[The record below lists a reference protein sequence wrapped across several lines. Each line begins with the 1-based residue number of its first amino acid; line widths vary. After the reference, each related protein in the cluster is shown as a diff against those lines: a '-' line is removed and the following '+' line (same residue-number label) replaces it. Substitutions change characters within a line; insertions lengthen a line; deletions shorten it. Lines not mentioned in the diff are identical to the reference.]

1 MNTLASLRRVSLAAR
16 IALASVLF
24 GLLIVAAGIAV
35 GYWALARQLEARSLA
50 ELLGKR
56 DLVAH
61 VLSEL
66 PELRSMAGGRHRFGD
81 LLIGHDDVHLAL
93 MDPRDGSILSSF
105 SPAASESIPVL
116 DAARPQDVPSA
127 WRTQAGA
134 QMVALR
140 AQAPLADGTPVRF
153 YLSLDTGHD
162 RRLLGGFLR
171 TSLLGSPPLLAAV
184 ALGAWLVAG
193 AGLAPLRR
201 FRRVAASIGAE
212 SLSRRLSESGL
223 PRELDELAQELNA
236 MLERID
242 SGYRRLQEFSAD
254 LAHELRTP
262 IATLLGRSQVALS
275 QPRRPEELREVLE
288 GNIEELERLSRL
300 IADMLFIAQAEHGPA
315 ALRQET
321 VALEEEAGRV
331 AEYLS
336 LVAEEKGVSVQ
347 VHGKATIHA
356 DRMLVQRALTNLLSN
371 AVRHARPASV
381 VTVEIDG
388 RADGRTVLSVSNS
401 GEPIGPE
408 HIGRIFDRFFRVDAS
423 RARLSGGTGLGLAIV
438 RSIMHAHG
446 GEVTA
451 ASDVASGRTTFT
463 LIFPGPERTRRME
476 LPEQRAVSAHA
487 KSPSGA

>member
-16 IALASVLF
+16 IALASALF
-24 GLLIVAAGIAV
+24 GLVIVAAGIAL

-50 ELLGKR
+50 ELHGKR

-66 PELRSMAGGRHRFGD
+66 PELRSVAGSWHRFGD

-93 MDPRDGSILSSF
+93 MAAREGSLLSSF
-105 SPAASESIPVL
+105 SPVASESIPVL
-116 DAARPQDVPSA
+116 DAARPQAVPSI

-140 AQAPLADGTPVRF
+140 GEAPVGDGTPVRF
-153 YLSLDTGHD
+153 YLSLDTGRD

-171 TSLLGSPPLLAAV
+171 ASLLGTPPLLAAV
-184 ALGAWLVAG
+184 GLGAWLIAG
-193 AGLAPLRR
+193 TGLAPLRR
-201 FRRVAASIGAE
+201 FRRLAASIGTK

-223 PRELDELAQELNA
+223 PREIDELAQELNA

-242 SGYRRLQEFSAD
+242 AGYRRLQEFSAD

-275 QPRRPEELREVLE
+275 QERRPEELRETLE
-288 GNIEELERLSRL
+288 GNIEQLERLSRL
-300 IADMLFIAQAEHGPA
+300 IADMLFIAQAEYGPG
-315 ALRQET
+315 ALHQEA
-321 VALEEEAGRV
+321 VAIEEEAGRV
-331 AEYLS
+331 ADYLS
-336 LVAEEKGVSVQ
+336 LVAEEKAVSFQ
-347 VHGKATIHA
+347 VNGKATVHA

-371 AVRHARPASV
+371 AVRHARPSSV
-381 VTVEIDG
+381 VTVGVDG
-388 RADGRTVLSVSNS
+388 RADGHTVLTVGNS
-401 GEPIGPE
+401 GEPIAPVHTE
-408 HIGRIFDRFFRVDAS
+408 RVFDRFFRVDAS

-438 RSIMHAHG
+438 RSIMRAHG

-451 ASDVASGRTTFT
+451 ASDVARGRTTFT
-463 LIFPGPERTRRME
+463 LVFPPATRVRRSE
-476 LPEQRAVSAHA
+476 LSDQRAVRAPA
-487 KSPSGA
+487 TSP

>member
-1 MNTLASLRRVSLAAR
+1 MKGIVSLRRVSLAAR
-16 IALASVLF
+16 IAMASALF

-50 ELLGKR
+50 ELRGKEE
-56 DLVAH
+56 LVAH

-66 PELRSMAGGRHRFGD
+66 PELRSVDASRHRFGD

-93 MDPRDGSILSSF
+93 VDAHSGSTLSSF
-105 SPAASESIPVL
+105 SPVASESIPVL
-116 DAARPQDVPSA
+116 DSAGPSGVPSA

-134 QMVALR
+134 RLVALR
-140 AQAPLADGTPVRF
+140 GEAPLADGTPVRF
-153 YLSLDTGHD
+153 YLSLATGHD
-162 RRLLGGFLR
+162 RRLLDGFLR
-171 TSLLGSPPLLAAV
+171 ASLLGSPPLLAAV
-184 ALGAWLVAG
+184 ALGAWLIA
-193 AGLAPLRR
+193 ATGLAPLRR
-201 FRRVAASIGAE
+201 FRRVAASIGTE

-242 SGYRRLQEFSAD
+242 TGYRRLQEFSAD

-262 IATLLGRSQVALS
+262 IATLLGRSQVALF
-275 QPRRPEELREVLE
+275 QQRRPEELREVLE

-315 ALRQET
+315 ALR
-321 VALEEEAGRV
+321 LEPVVLAEEAGRI

-347 VHGKATIHA
+347 VDGRASVQA

-371 AVRHARPASV
+371 AVRHAQAASV
-381 VTVEIDG
+381 VTVEIDAS
-388 RADGRTVLSVSNS
+388 ADGRTLVTVGNS

-408 HIGRIFDRFFRVDAS
+408 HIQRIFDRFFRVDAS

-438 RSIMHAHG
+438 RSIMQAHG

-451 ASDVASGRTTFT
+451 ASDIASGRTTFT
-463 LIFPGPERTRRME
+463 LVFPPAARTRRME
-476 LPEQRAVSAHA
+476 PAEQRPVTAPA
-487 KSPSGA
+487 KFPSEV